1 METLDKSPS
10 YFDGD
15 KALGVPPQKRIRR
28 PRSHAQPPPPAGR
41 NEQWQWHCVA
51 DRSREQAQTPSC
63 PTRRLL
69 RGDGYS
75 RRLSPT
81 FPSEQVVNYYSA
93 TNGHDAVKGTSA
105 VPPCRLYMSRRRAAR
120 PVERLAVSSILKH
133 HRWWPRRPMSRRG
146 DGRRPL
152 LQAIR

>member
-1 METLDKSPS
+1 MATRSPP
-10 YFDGD
+10 
-15 KALGVPPQKRIRR
+15 KTHPP
-28 PRSHAQPPPPAGR
+28 PPLAQPPAAID
-41 NEQWQWHCVA
+41 EQWHSVAVA
-51 DRSREQAQTPSC
+51 DRSREQAQNPSC

-105 VPPCRLYMSRRRAAR
+105 VPPRGLNLYQGKAMGSECSEANGK
-120 PVERLAVSSILKH
+120 VSSVIY
-133 HRWWPRRPMSRRG
+133 PQTSSVVAATT
-146 DGRRPL
+146 D
-152 LQAIR
+152 AS